1 MLPTPSARRPAVR
14 AKPLLPPEPIEI
26 RARGDA
32 MAPLVR
38 PGDRVR
44 LARRAPRVGEIGL
57 VSVGGR
63 LILQRLVRHR
73 GDTWQVHADRVGA
86 PDAWIHDSQI
96 VAIATER
103 LRAGDLE
110 WRALGALRRPAERL
124 RDSVLGP
131 SQGR

>member
-1 MLPTPSARRPAVR
+1 MLPTSSRPPTAG
-14 AKPLLPPEPIEI
+14 AKPAPPPEPLEI

-44 LARRAPRVGEIGL
+44 LARRTPRVGEIGL

-73 GDTWQVHADRVGA
+73 GDTWQVHADRAGA
-86 PDAWIHDSQI
+86 PDAWIHGSQI

-103 LRAGDLE
+103 LRVGDAG
-110 WRALGALRRPAERL
+110 WRALGPPRRPTERL
-124 RDSVLGP
+124 RDSLLG
-131 SQGR
+131 SSEGR